1 MYLHCLRPG
10 ETGDI
15 WESPVTNVT
24 ERWERRESGNTLR
37 EGSLLAG
44 AVDVDKSPSLK
55 LKLYWLRLRS
65 MKNAPR
71 VAVTGR
77 QNIPHKDLRTRTRP
91 WLRRQRTA
99 AAEETIPCCCMI
111 GGSIQHA
118 NASSNAILLWR
129 IRNCWRYGKR
139 CVVLAGSI
147 IKGYK

>member
-37 EGSLLAG
+37 ESSLLAG

-65 MKNAPR
+65 MKNAPT

-77 QNIPHKDLRTRTRP
+77 QNIPTRISERGPGLDWGDNAQQPHKKP
-91 WLRRQRTA
+91 YHA
-99 AAEETIPCCCMI
+99 AAWSVDPSNTQM
-111 GGSIQHA
+111 QA
-118 NASSNAILLWR
+118 ATQSS
-129 IRNCWRYGKR
+129 YGE
-139 CVVLAGSI
+139 
-147 IKGYK
+147 